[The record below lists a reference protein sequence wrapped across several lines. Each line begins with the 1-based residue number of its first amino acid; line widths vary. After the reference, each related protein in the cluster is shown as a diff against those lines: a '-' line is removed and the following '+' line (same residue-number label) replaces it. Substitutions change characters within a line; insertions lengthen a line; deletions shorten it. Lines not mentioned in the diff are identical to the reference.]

1 MSTPIRER
9 YESFGNAVKEV
20 AEKVFGRCSP
30 CGMPSWVS
38 DRTKQLRTERNVA
51 KRKYLLS
58 KSKPSREIWRKLNSS
73 LNESYKADE
82 MARLN
87 KQMEELKLADSQ
99 GDYSTTWKIIHDL
112 SGKDRNPKVKVKM
125 RDGTPPKSDKDL
137 LAEWQEYFS
146 SLLNNDNGQNPSD
159 LPQPAA
165 QDLPIHDHPPTLEET
180 LEAIR
185 QMKTNKAAGLD
196 CAITA
201 EALQG
206 GGDAMADVIHCFCA
220 EVYSNLTPPDQ
231 WITSVIVPLPK
242 KGDLSLMTNY
252 RGISLLSIAAK
263 VYNKIL
269 LNMIRDKVDPI
280 LRKNQAGFRP
290 GRSCAQQ
297 IHILRRVLEGFRDYQ
312 LPLVVTFIDFKKA
325 FDSINRTVMFAVLRH
340 YGIPEAVVNDI
351 SVLYKNS
358 KSAVMVDGGLS
369 DPFDVTTGVLQG
381 DVLAPFLFVVLVD
394 YLLKKAT
401 SQLDSGVVTHPRRSR
416 RHPDK
421 SLNDLDFA
429 DDIALLESSISRAQA
444 QLTKTAEAAGNL
456 GLVISAPR
464 TEYMT
469 VNCNPQQAL
478 KVYGDSINHV
488 SDFRYLGSMVASGS
502 SDLKRRKSLAWCA
515 FWKLEQ
521 LWKSPHI
528 SIATKVKLF
537 NTTCVTILLY
547 GCESWVI
554 SQDMENKIN
563 AFATS
568 C

>member
-1 MSTPIRER
+1 MAFTPSTR
-9 YESFGNAVKEV
+9 YCPVRHSPSFAI
-20 AEKVFGRCSP
+20 P
-30 CGMPSWVS
+30 
-38 DRTKQLRTERNVA
+38 Q
-51 KRKYLLS
+51 LS
-58 KSKPSREIWRKLNSS
+58 KYCTIWHQ
-73 LNESYKADE
+73 
-82 MARLN
+82 
-87 KQMEELKLADSQ
+87 KQMWIQATSCFNSWFLKLMILVNMWGVIKLMKWQ
-99 GDYSTTWKIIHDL
+99 GSTNKWKITHDL

-125 RDGTPPKSDKDL
+125 RDGAPPKSDKDL

-146 SLLNNDNGQNPSD
+146 SLLNNDNGQAPSD

-185 QMKTNKAAGLD
+185 RMKTNKAAGLD

-242 KGDLSLMTNY
+242 KGADLSLMTNY

-269 LNMIRDKVDPI
+269 LNRIRDEVDPI

-312 LPLVVTFIDFKKA
+312 LPLVVTFIDFKKSLW
-325 FDSINRTVMFAVLRH
+325 FHQQESHVCSSSTL
-340 YGIPEAVVNDI
+340 YGIPEAVVNAI

-358 KSAVMVDGGLS
+358 KSTVMVDGSLS

-394 YLLKKAT
+394 CLLKKAT

-416 RHPDK
+416 RNPAK
-421 SLNDLDFA
+421 SLNALDFA

-444 QLTKTAEAAGNL
+444 QLTKTAEAAADL
-456 GLVISAPR
+456 GLLISAPK

-469 VNCNPQQAL
+469 VNCNPQPAL
-478 KVYGDSINHV
+478 QVYGDPINHV
-488 SDFRYLGSMVASGS
+488 SNFRYLGSMLASGS

-515 FWKLEQ
+515 IWEAGTTLEESTHIHYN
-521 LWKSPHI
+521 KS
-528 SIATKVKLF
+528 
-537 NTTCVTILLY
+537 
-547 GCESWVI
+547 
-554 SQDMENKIN
+554 
-563 AFATS
+563 
-568 C
+568 